1 MNMRMKWQQ
10 VAIPVLISLFLG
22 AGGMYAGLKFFDEKS
37 ALTNSNSDAQ
47 STLDENDLE
56 KIKRSYEY
64 ITSSYVED
72 VDHDKIIEGAIRGM
86 ISTLEDPYSV
96 YMDEETVKQ
105 FTESLD
111 SSFEGIG
118 AEVSMQNGKVTIV
131 APFKDSPAEKAGLKP
146 NDKVITIDNEPTE
159 GMDLHEA
166 VLKIRGKKGTYVT
179 LGIEREGHS
188 ELIEIKVKRDTI
200 PIETVYTDKKK
211 VNGKTIGIIEI
222 TSFSENTAKDF
233 EQALHSL
240 EKDKIDGL
248 IIDVRGNPGGYLQS
262 VEEIADL
269 IIPGH
274 KPFIQIEDRD
284 GNRQTTVSSLKAKK
298 PYPIVGLIDEG
309 SASASEILA
318 AALKENA
325 GYELVGTKTFGKGTV
340 QQTVKLG
347 DGSELKLTMFKWLT
361 PDGNWIHEKGIQ
373 PTVNVKQPEFY
384 YTSPL
389 NVTDKPLEY
398 DMNDEQIRSAQL
410 MLEGLGF
417 SPGRKDGYFNK
428 QTEQAVI
435 AFQKKYDLPATGKID
450 EATASKLQEK
460 IFELIR
466 SGEQDLQLQ
475 TALELISR

>member
-1 MNMRMKWQQ
+1 MKWQHI
-10 VAIPVLISLFLG
+10 AILMFVSLLIGS
-22 AGGMYAGLKFFDEKS
+22 GGTYFGLKFLDEQS
-37 ALTNSNSDAQ
+37 SSTNSTSDI
-47 STLDENDLE
+47 SSSLDESDLE
-56 KIKRSYEY
+56 KIKKSYEY
-64 ITSSYVED
+64 ISSNYVED
-72 VDHDKIIEGAIRGM
+72 VDHDKIVEGAIKGM

-146 NDKVITIDNEPTE
+146 NDRVITIDNEPTE
-159 GMDLHEA
+159 GLDLYEA

-179 LGIEREGHS
+179 LGIERDGHS
-188 ELIEIKVKRDTI
+188 ELIEIKVKRDKI
-200 PIETVYTDKKK
+200 PIETVYADKKK

-233 EQALHSL
+233 EKELRSL
-240 EKDKIDGL
+240 EKEKIDGL

-262 VEEIADL
+262 VEDIAQL
-269 IIPGH
+269 IIPNN
-274 KPFIQIEDRD
+274 KPFIQIEDRE
-284 GNRQTTVSSLKAKK
+284 GNRQKTSSSLKHKK

-325 GYELVGTKTFGKGTV
+325 GYELVGATSFGKGTV

-361 PDGNWIHEKGIQ
+361 PDGNWIHEKGIE
-373 PTVNVKQPEFY
+373 PTINVRQPEFY
-384 YTSPL
+384 YTSPI
-389 NVTDKPLEY
+389 NVTDKPLQH
-398 DMNDEQIRSAQL
+398 DMYDEQIKSAQL

-417 SPGRKDGYFNK
+417 SPGRTDGYFSK
-428 QTEQAVI
+428 QTEQAVL
-435 AFQKKYDLPATGKID
+435 AFQKKHQLKATGKID
-450 EATASKLQEK
+450 EQTASKLQEK
-460 IFELIR
+460 ILELIR
-466 SGEQDLQLQ
+466 SGEQDIQLQ
-475 TALELISR
+475 TALELIAR